1 MVEPSRP
8 PLPAARPGGRWPAP
22 ATRRSTEVWRWVT
35 VAALVA
41 TIPAFYGELNSAHP
55 PSWAP
60 WLYLLAA
67 GTVAWAALHAM
78 RQPDPGRS
86 SVLHGLLDLGL
97 VVGLLV
103 AALLPPSSLSQ
114 AALAWRLTVALLTL
128 AGMVRRLQHLVTRG
142 GVVYLMSV
150 AFGVLLL
157 CGVGF
162 WWLEPRTPTLADGLW
177 LAFTTAA
184 TVGYGDIVPST
195 PASRIFSVFVV
206 LLGLGVLTLATA
218 AIATSW
224 IETGER
230 RIEREILHDLHSRL
244 AALHE
249 EIRALRAEQRAS
261 TPPAPASPRRP
272 PGPDASPA
280 AGGDAADGAAVT
292 PPSRPPSR
300 PS

>member
-1 MVEPSRP
+1 
-8 PLPAARPGGRWPAP
+8 
-22 ATRRSTEVWRWVT
+22 VT
-35 VAALVA
+35 VVALVA
-41 TIPAFYGELNSAHP
+41 TIPAFYGELNSTHP
-55 PSWAP
+55 PPWAP

-67 GTVAWAALHAM
+67 GTVASAALQAM
-78 RQPDPGRS
+78 RQPDPGRPS
-86 SVLHGLLDLGL
+86 FLQGLLDLGL

-103 AALLPPSSLSQ
+103 AALLPASSLSQ
-114 AALAWRLTVALLTL
+114 AALLWRLTVALLTL

-230 RIEREILHDLHSRL
+230 RIEREILQDLHSRL

-261 TPPAPASPRRP
+261 TPPAPAPPRRP
-272 PGPDASPA
+272 TDPDARPA
-280 AGGDAADGAAVT
+280 VGVDAAAGAAVT
-292 PPSRPPSR
+292 PPPRTPS
-300 PS
+300 